1 MCGTCKYNIQDNVA
15 VAEVVVAQFWTEDI
29 GLNGRDINN
38 KEEEEEGRLEGR
50 QCKNICRVYNP
61 KNTGMK
67 VIEQGRFIDGMRE
80 LGP

>member
-15 VAEVVVAQFWTEDI
+15 VAEVVAQFWTEDI

-50 QCKNICRVYNP
+50 QCKNKCRVYNNP
-61 KNTGMK
+61 KNTGIIK
-67 VIEQGRFIDGMRE
+67 D
-80 LGP
+80 

>member
-1 MCGTCKYNIQDNVA
+1 MCGTCKYNIQHTVQDNVA
-15 VAEVVVAQFWTEDI
+15 VAVAEVVAQFWTEDI

-50 QCKNICRVYNP
+50 QCKNICRVYIYNP

-67 VIEQGRFIDGMRE
+67 VIEQGRFY
-80 LGP
+80 

>member
-1 MCGTCKYNIQDNVA
+1 MWQWQRWWWQSFGQR
-15 VAEVVVAQFWTEDI
+15 TEDI